1 MGAWTCLEASF
12 FFLFLFFWDMLE
24 ASFLQWCKCVRVFSR
39 ISIYT
44 CVCVRVVCVSYVCV
58 CVCVFFVCV
67 LYVAAKLPRSTFY
80 EVGQVEGWERMGVL
94 VVCVRSRRERNESA
108 RKETRRAG
116 CKGLGGSGGGGH
128 VCV

>member
-1 MGAWTCLEASF
+1 MDVFGSELLFSF
-12 FFLFLFFWDMLE
+12 SLFLGHVGSELLAVVQVCACFFPN
-24 ASFLQWCKCVRVFSR
+24 KY
-39 ISIYT
+39 IYV
-44 CVCVRVVCVSYVCV
+44 CVCTCCVCIICLCV

-67 LYVAAKLPRSTFY
+67 LYVAAKLPHSTFY